1 MQCHDARELLDSF
14 IAEEL
19 LVETNHELLHHLA
32 SCPACQSELEARS
45 RLRTG
50 LREAF
55 ARAADLRVRPGFEEE
70 MAAFLRE
77 PAPLDRRRRWT
88 GRWLAMAASLL
99 LVALVGVYMLRGRLD
114 GVARIAAGDHQNCAV
129 KFALREKPISL
140 SEAAARYDAAF
151 ARLEQ
156 TPPDEVQTA
165 AGTLHVA
172 DRHSCVFEN
181 RRFGHVVFK
190 LDDHLVSV
198 LMTAGE
204 SSGAAAGAAAN
215 LAQLPAVDRLSIAS
229 LQVPGHV
236 VFVISDLQG
245 AAFQQ
250 VAQSLAGPV
259 STLAALPQNVLMAG
273 N

>member
-14 IAEEL
+14 VAEEL
-19 LVETNHELLHHLA
+19 LVETNHELLQHLA

-50 LREAF
+50 LRDAF
-55 ARAADLRVRPGFEEE
+55 ARAADLQVRPGFEEE
-70 MAAFLRE
+70 LAAHLRAT
-77 PAPLDRRRRWT
+77 APLATRRHWT

-99 LVALVGVYMLRGRLD
+99 LAALVGVSMLRGRID
-114 GVARIAAGDHQNCAV
+114 EVARIAAGDHQNCAV

-140 SEAAARYDAAF
+140 SDAAARYDAAY
-151 ARLEQ
+151 ARLEH
-156 TPPDEVQTA
+156 TPPNEVQTT

-198 LMTAGE
+198 LMTAGD
-204 SSGAAAGAAAN
+204 SSVAAAGAAAN
-215 LAQLPAVDRLSIAS
+215 LALLPSVEGLSIAS
-229 LQVPGHV
+229 LHVPGHV

-259 STLAALPQNVLMAG
+259 STLAAVPQDVLIAG